1 MQGTSPARCSAM
13 HPHNHQKGIAIYSSF
28 SLHVSTER
36 VKDQCLFSKHPT
48 RSASG
53 CPGAWGCH
61 QLLMRPPSSL
71 MQMAFLRSS
80 FWHVSEALV
89 YHPPCS
95 KTRQSFEALP
105 SSAGFI
111 ENLLKPSLAP
121 GFVVHSLLRRKSAV
135 GGSLGLMT
143 AQSFLSLY
151 GSSHSLPSSQ
161 NCSATF
167 L

>member
-1 MQGTSPARCSAM
+1 MQCNAPPQPSEGSCHLLILFPTCLHRKRQRSVP
-13 HPHNHQKGIAIYSSF
+13 F
-28 SLHVSTER
+28 SR
-36 VKDQCLFSKHPT
+36 RPT

-61 QLLMRPPSSL
+61 LVLMCPSSSL
-71 MQMAFLRSS
+71 MQMTFLRSS

-89 YHPPCS
+89 CHLPCS

-121 GFVVHSLLRRKSAV
+121 GFVVRSPPRRKSAV

-151 GSSHSLPSSQ
+151 GSSRSLPYSQ
-161 NCSATF
+161 NCAVTF